1 MTLRLVIAALDRMQ
15 WDDVTADQQR
25 RLANALRILRELEQ
39 EFDQEDQ
46 ERKERE
52 ERSP

>member
-15 WDDVTADQQR
+15 WCDVTNDQQR
-25 RLANALRILRELEQ
+25 RLASAIRILRELAE

-46 ERKERE
+46 EREERE
-52 ERSP
+52 ERGP